1 MASDAESSPGPREPT
16 GCSPMSALKGLIA
29 LAPRVQL
36 EPHHFGAL
44 PMGAPLQTPA
54 PGAQSVEGAGFGLE
68 GGLLG
73 VDPTPQVHGVG
84 F

>member
-1 MASDAESSPGPREPT
+1 
-16 GCSPMSALKGLIA
+16 MSALKEFIA

-36 EPHHFGAL
+36 EPHHFEVL
-44 PMGAPLQTPA
+44 LIETPLQTPA

-73 VDPTPQVHGVG
+73 VGPTPQVHGAG
-84 F
+84 P